1 MKSTPS
7 NIIVSL
13 FVVCASLI
21 FSSSI
26 AMAQIGAAGSIQG
39 VIADPTGAVIPGANV
54 IATNVATGVK
64 TTRQTTATGFYV
76 LSPLPPG
83 EYSVSVSAQ
92 GFQSLIQAK
101 VTVDALGTVGLNLTL
116 QVGTTTDTITV
127 DAAPAQL
134 STADARLGTTVRNE
148 LYTALPLSM
157 GVSGIGAGP
166 RNPGAFIYLLPG
178 VQEGNRWGTINGAQG
193 FSKDVFVEGV
203 PITDAIQQ
211 GEGRSINLGFS
222 VEAIE
227 QFQVETSGTGVE
239 YNGQGSE
246 NYVIKSGTNQ
256 FHGSLFEYFRNTVL
270 DARSFFSPTRPKEN
284 QNEFGGTLG
293 GPIIKNK
300 LFFFVVYDG
309 WRYRVQTDAR
319 FVTVPTE
326 AQRSGNFSA
335 LLGANLCANAANAVG
350 ACGGAFTTPLMV
362 TDTAGQRVQAREG
375 MIYAPSTTQTAE
387 GGRRSRQPF
396 AGNIIPP
403 GLLSPISKFFQ
414 AQLPLPTR
422 PGIQNNYLG
431 QLPVGYNND
440 NYTIK
445 VDLNLTESHR
455 LSALFTRGK
464 RSQSGPYR
472 EVTVPLPL
480 PYTNTR
486 LVEEIPTVAQVKH
499 NWTISPTLLNQISFG
514 FNRLYVPIENVTMNG
529 KWTESAGLIGLP
541 PGEARDSFPETNF
554 GGPNVPNNWRGTDS
568 RDFLDANNNF
578 TFQDSLQWVRGN
590 HSLKFGFQHQRL
602 HDNFRARD
610 TGTNFIA
617 DFSNIQTA
625 GFGPTGTLLTNT
637 GNAYASFLLGLV
649 NSATV
654 NEDYF
659 VGVGARFY
667 NYAFWIQD
675 DFKVT
680 PRLTLNLG
688 VRYDIMEP
696 YKEVADRF
704 SFLDPNAPNPEAGGR
719 PGALRFGGDYAPE
732 AISCNCRTPVNTYY
746 GAIGPRIGLA
756 YSLNDKTVIR
766 AAYGIMYTRRGAVG
780 GREGARD
787 GTGTIGFNASAPLGS
802 PDGVKEAFDWDNG
815 IPTYQKGPIYEA
827 KYLTGFNAA
836 GVTGGTLTFGNPD
849 SQPPR
854 YQNWNLSI
862 QRSLTPSLS
871 LTVAYTGSNGKYL
884 AGAGRGIWSN
894 QLHPRYLALGDLLRL
909 SANDPANIDAARAII
924 SDISLPFPK
933 FQGTI
938 GQMLRP
944 FPQYAGVN
952 DPYGN
957 VGQANY
963 NALQFVVQ
971 KRLSAGLTFNV
982 NYNFS
987 KAIGDVNGGNIGGRT
1002 AYFWEQEKTLSS
1014 TDQPHIF
1021 NAFFSY
1027 DLPFNSGN
1035 PMVRGIVRG
1044 WRISGITRYATGT
1057 PVGIIVAACNLPQA
1071 GTCFAN
1077 YNPNFSGPARINS
1090 DWGEGDLLRP
1100 NPPSFI
1106 DRNAFV
1112 SPAAFT
1118 YGDTPPT
1125 HAHKMRVPHLFNQ
1138 DVSVSRDFRI
1148 RENVRFELGAD
1159 AFNIFNNVR
1168 FGGIATNITNA
1179 GFGQVTAQ
1187 VNTPRVVQFK
1197 AKIVF

>member
-1 MKSTPS
+1 MKSSPS
-7 NIIVSL
+7 SILVSL
-13 FVVCASLI
+13 SILCAGII

-26 AMAQIGAAGSIQG
+26 AMAQIGGTGSIQG
-39 VIADPTGAVIPGANV
+39 VITDPTGAVIPTATV
-54 IATNVATGVK
+54 VATNKATGVK
-64 TTRQTTATGFYV
+64 TTRQTTATGLYV
-76 LSPLPPG
+76 LSPLSPG
-83 EYSVSVSAQ
+83 EYAVSVSAS
-92 GFQSLIQAK
+92 GFQSLIQEK
-101 VTVDALGTVGLNLTL
+101 VIVDALGTVGLNLTL

-157 GVSGIGAGP
+157 GSSGIGAGP

-178 VQEGNRWGTINGAQG
+178 VQEGNRWGMVNGAQG

-239 YNGQGSE
+239 FNGQGSE
-246 NYVIKSGTNQ
+246 NYVVKSGTNQ
-256 FHGSLFEYFRNTVL
+256 FHGSIFEYFRNTLL

-284 QNEFGGTLG
+284 QNEFGGTIG

-300 LFFFVVYDG
+300 LFFFFVYDG

-319 FVTVPTE
+319 FISVPTVKMR
-326 AQRSGNFSA
+326 QGDFSE
-335 LLGANLCANAANAVG
+335 LPVPIFDPLTTNCPP
-350 ACGGAFTTPLMV
+350 GGTCT
-362 TDTAGQRVQAREG
+362 
-375 MIYAPSTTQTAE
+375 
-387 GGRRSRQPF
+387 RQPF
-396 AGNIIPP
+396 DRNIIP
-403 GLLSPISKFFQ
+403 LDRISSISKFFQ
-414 AQLPLPTR
+414 TQLPLPTH

-440 NYTIK
+440 NYTVKI
-445 VDLNLTESHR
+445 DLNINDSHR
-455 LSALFTRGK
+455 LSGLFTRGK

-499 NWTISPTLLNQISFG
+499 NWTITPSLLNQISFG
-514 FNRLYVPIENVTMNG
+514 FNRLFVPIDNATVDG
-529 KWTESAGLIGLP
+529 KWTESAGLAGLP
-541 PGEARDSFPETNF
+541 PGEARDAFPETNF
-554 GGPNVPNNWRGTDS
+554 GGPNAPNSWRGVDS

-578 TFQDSLQWVRGN
+578 TLQDSLQWVRGN
-590 HSLKFGFQHQRL
+590 HAFKFGFQHQRL

-610 TGTNFIA
+610 TGTLFVG
-617 DFSNIQTA
+617 DFSNTQTA
-625 GFGPTGTLLTNT
+625 GFRPNGALDTST
-637 GNAYASFLLGLV
+637 GNAYASYLLGLV
-649 NSATV
+649 NAATV

-659 VGVGARFY
+659 VGVGARYY
-667 NYAFWIQD
+667 NYAFWVQD
-675 DFKVT
+675 DFKVR

-688 VRYDIMEP
+688 LRYDIMQP

-704 SFLDPNAPNPEAGGR
+704 TFLDPNIPNPAAGGR
-719 PGALRFGGDYAPE
+719 PGVLRFGGDYAPD

-756 YSLNDKTVIR
+756 YSINENTVVR

-787 GTGTIGFNASAPLGS
+787 GTGTIGFNASAPLGN
-802 PDGVKEAFDWDNG
+802 PDNGISAAFDWDNG
-815 IPTYQKGPIYEA
+815 IPSYQKGPIYDA
-827 KYLTGFNAA
+827 TYLTGFNAP
-836 GVTGGTLTFGNPD
+836 GINGGTLLFGDPN

-894 QLHPRYLALGDLLRL
+894 QIHPRYLALRNLLQG
-909 SANDPANIDAARAII
+909 PADQITIAAAQAII
-924 SDISLPFPK
+924 PDVSLPFPGYR
-933 FQGTI
+933 GTI
-938 GQMLRP
+938 AQMLRP
-944 FPQYAGVN
+944 FPQYGGVG

-957 VGQANY
+957 VGQSNY
-963 NALQFVVQ
+963 NALQVVVQ

-987 KAIGDVNGGNIGGRT
+987 KAIGNVNGGRS
-1002 AYFWEQEKTLSS
+1002 AYFWEQEKSLSS

-1021 NAFFSY
+1021 NAFLSY
-1027 DLPFNSGN
+1027 DLPFNSQN
-1035 PMVRGIVRG
+1035 PAVRGIVKG

-1057 PVGIIVAACNLPQA
+1057 PVGIIGAACVLPQA

-1077 YNPNFSGPARINS
+1077 YNPNFSGPARING
-1090 DWGEGDLLRP
+1090 DWGEGDILGP
-1100 NPPSFI
+1100 NPTSFI
-1106 DRNAFV
+1106 DRNAFA
-1112 SPAAFT
+1112 SPAEFT
-1118 YGDTPPT
+1118 YGDTPPA
-1125 HAHKMRVPHLFNQ
+1125 HAHGMRVPHLFNQ
-1138 DVSVSRDFRI
+1138 DVSVSRSFRI
-1148 RENVRFELGAD
+1148 RENVKFEFGAD

-1179 GFGQVTAQ
+1179 SFGRVTSQA
-1187 VNTPRVVQFK
+1187 NTPRVIQFK
-1197 AKIVF
+1197 AKIAF

>member
-1 MKSTPS
+1 MKSSPS
-7 NIIVSL
+7 NILVSL
-13 FVVCASLI
+13 SILCAGLI

-26 AMAQIGAAGSIQG
+26 VIAQIGGTGSIQG
-39 VIADPTGAVIPGANV
+39 IITDPTGAVIPAATV
-54 IATNVATGVK
+54 VATNKATGVK
-64 TTRQTTATGFYV
+64 TTRQTTATGLYV

-83 EYSVSVSAQ
+83 EYAVSVSAS
-92 GFQSLIQAK
+92 GFQSLIQEK
-101 VTVDALGTVGLNLTL
+101 VIVDALGTVGLNLTL

-157 GVSGIGAGP
+157 GSSGIGAGP

-178 VQEGNRWGTINGAQG
+178 VQEGNRWGMVNGAQG

-239 YNGQGSE
+239 FNGQGSE
-246 NYVIKSGTNQ
+246 NYVVKSGTNQ
-256 FHGSLFEYFRNTVL
+256 FHGSIFEYFRNTVL

-284 QNEFGGTLG
+284 QNEFGGTIG

-300 LFFFVVYDG
+300 LFFFFVYDG

-319 FVTVPTE
+319 FISVPTVRMR
-326 AQRSGNFSA
+326 QGDFSE
-335 LLGANLCANAANAVG
+335 LPVTIYDPLTTNCPP
-350 ACGGAFTTPLMV
+350 GGGPCT
-362 TDTAGQRVQAREG
+362 
-375 MIYAPSTTQTAE
+375 
-387 GGRRSRQPF
+387 RQPF
-396 AGNIIPP
+396 EGNIIP
-403 GLLSPISKFFQ
+403 LDRISSISQFFQ

-440 NYTIK
+440 NYTVKI
-445 VDLNLTESHR
+445 DLNINENHR
-455 LSALFTRGK
+455 LSGLFTRGK
-464 RSQSGPYR
+464 RSQNGPYR

-499 NWTISPTLLNQISFG
+499 NWTITPTLLNQISFG
-514 FNRLYVPIENVTMNG
+514 FNRLFVPIENATVDG
-529 KWTESAGLIGLP
+529 QWTEKAGLAGLP
-541 PGEARDSFPETNF
+541 PGEARDAFPETNF
-554 GGPNVPNNWRGTDS
+554 AGPNAPNNWRGVDS

-590 HSLKFGFQHQRL
+590 HAFKFGFQHQRL

-610 TGTNFIA
+610 TGTLFVG
-617 DFSNIQTA
+617 DFSNTQTA
-625 GFGPTGTLLTNT
+625 GFRPNGTLDTGT
-637 GNAYASFLLGLV
+637 GSAYASYLLGLV
-649 NSATV
+649 NAATV

-659 VGVGARFY
+659 VGVGARYY
-667 NYAFWIQD
+667 NYAFWVQD
-675 DFKVT
+675 DFKVR

-688 VRYDIMEP
+688 LRYDIMQP

-704 SFLDPNAPNPEAGGR
+704 TFLDPNSPNPAAGGR
-719 PGALRFGGDYAPE
+719 PGVLRFGGDYAPD

-756 YSLNDKTVIR
+756 YSLNENTVIR
-766 AAYGIMYTRRGAVG
+766 AAFGIMYTRRGAVG

-787 GTGTIGFNASAPLGS
+787 GTGTIGFNASAPLGN
-802 PDGVKEAFDWDNG
+802 PDNGISAAFDWDNG
-815 IPTYQKGPIYEA
+815 IPAYQKGPIYDET
-827 KYLTGFNAA
+827 YLTGFNAPR
-836 GVTGGTLTFGNPD
+836 VNGGTLLFGDPD

-854 YQNWNLSI
+854 YQNWNLSV
-862 QRSLTPSLS
+862 QRSLNRSLS

-894 QLHPRYLALGDLLRL
+894 QIHPRYLALGRLLQ
-909 SANDPANIDAARAII
+909 DPADPGNIAAARAIVP
-924 SDISLPFPK
+924 DVGLPFPG

-938 GQMLRP
+938 AQMLRP
-944 FPQYAGVN
+944 FPQYGGVG

-957 VGQANY
+957 VGQLNY
-963 NALQFVVQ
+963 NALQVVVQ

-987 KAIGDVNGGNIGGRT
+987 KAIGNVNGGRS
-1002 AYFWEQEKTLSS
+1002 AYFWEQEKSLSS

-1021 NAFFSY
+1021 NVFFAY
-1027 DLPFNSGN
+1027 DLPFNSQN
-1035 PMVRGIVRG
+1035 PALRGIVKG
-1044 WRISGITRYATGT
+1044 WRISGITRYATGV
-1057 PVGIIVAACNLPQA
+1057 PVGMIIGAACTLPQM

-1077 YNPNFSGPARINS
+1077 YNPNFSGTARING
-1090 DWGEGDLLRP
+1090 DWGEGDLLGP
-1100 NPPSFI
+1100 NPTTFI

-1112 SPAAFT
+1112 SPTAFT

-1125 HAHKMRVPHLFNQ
+1125 HAHGMRVPHLFNQ
-1138 DVSVSRDFRI
+1138 DLSVSRTFRI
-1148 RENVRFELGAD
+1148 RENMKFEFGAD
-1159 AFNIFNNVR
+1159 AFNVFNNVR

-1179 GFGQVTAQ
+1179 SFGRVTSQA
-1187 VNTPRVVQFK
+1187 NTPRVIQFK
-1197 AKIVF
+1197 AKIAF

>member
-1 MKSTPS
+1 MKSNPS
-7 NIIVSL
+7 NITVSL
-13 FVVCASLI
+13 LVVCASLLI
-21 FSSSI
+21 SSSI
-26 AMAQIGAAGSIQG
+26 ARAQIGGAGSIQG
-39 VIADPTGAVIPGANV
+39 VITDPTGAVIPGATV
-54 IATNVATGVK
+54 VATNVATGVK

-83 EYSVSVSAQ
+83 EYSVSVSAT
-92 GFQSLIQAK
+92 GFQSLIQGK
-101 VTVDALGTVGLNLTL
+101 VIVDALGTVGLNLTL
-116 QVGTTTDTITV
+116 QIGATTDTVTV

-157 GVSGIGAGP
+157 GQSGIGAGP

-178 VQEGNRWGTINGAQG
+178 VQEGNRWGMINGAQG
-193 FSKDVFVEGV
+193 FSKDVFVEGI

-211 GEGRSINLGFS
+211 GEGRSINLGVS

-270 DARSFFSPTRPKEN
+270 DARPFFSPTRPKEN
-284 QNEFGGTLG
+284 QNEFGGTIG
-293 GPIIKNK
+293 GPIIKNR
-300 LFFFVVYDG
+300 LFFFAVYDG

-319 FVTVPTE
+319 FVTVPTVKMR
-326 AQRSGNFSA
+326 QGDFSE
-335 LLGANLCANAANAVG
+335 LPV
-350 ACGGAFTTPLMV
+350 PIY
-362 TDTAGQRVQAREG
+362 DTITFPDGTYIR
-375 MIYAPSTTQTAE
+375 I
-387 GGRRSRQPF
+387 PF
-396 AGNIIPP
+396 DGNIIPP
-403 GLLSPISKFFQ
+403 DRISPISKFLQ

-440 NYTIK
+440 NYTLK

-455 LSALFTRGK
+455 LSVLFARGK

-472 EVTVPLPL
+472 EVTAPLPL

-486 LVEEIPTVAQVKH
+486 QVEEIPTVAQVKH

-514 FNRLYVPIENVTMNG
+514 FNRLFIPIENVTVDG
-529 KWTESAGLIGLP
+529 KWTERAGLTGLP
-541 PGEARDSFPETNF
+541 PGEARDAFPETSF
-554 GGPNVPNNWRGTDS
+554 GGPNVPTNWRGTDS

-610 TGTNFIA
+610 TGTLFSSN
-617 DFSNIQTA
+617 FSNTQTA
-625 GFGPTGTLLTNT
+625 GFSPTGTLLANT

-659 VGVGARFY
+659 VGVGARYY
-667 NYAFWIQD
+667 NYAFWVQD

-688 VRYDIMEP
+688 LRYDIMEP

-704 SFLDPNAPNPEAGGR
+704 SFLDPNAPNPGAGGR

-787 GTGTIGFNASAPLGS
+787 GTGTIGFNASAPLS
-802 PDGVKEAFDWDNG
+802 SQDGIKDAFDWDNG
-815 IPTYQKGPIYEA
+815 IPSYQKGPIYDA
-827 KYLTGFNAA
+827 TYLTGFNAPR
-836 GVTGGTLTFGNPD
+836 VTGGTLTFANPD

-854 YQNWNLSI
+854 YQNWNLSV

-894 QLHPRYLALGDLLRL
+894 QIHPRYLALGNLLQAT
-909 SANDPANIDAARAII
+909 ANATNIAAARAII
-924 SDISLPFPK
+924 PDISLPFPN

-938 GQMLRP
+938 AQMLRP
-944 FPQYAGVN
+944 FPQYAGVA

-957 VGQANY
+957 VGQSNY
-963 NALQFVVQ
+963 NALQVVVQ

-987 KAIGDVNGGNIGGRT
+987 RAIGNVNGGRS
-1002 AYFWEQEKTLSS
+1002 AYFWEQEKSLSS

-1021 NAFFSY
+1021 NAFLSY
-1027 DLPFNSGN
+1027 DLPFNSQN
-1035 PMVRGIVRG
+1035 PAVRGIVKG

-1057 PVGIIVAACNLPQA
+1057 PIGITGAACTLPQA
-1071 GTCFAN
+1071 GTCFAG
-1077 YNPNFSGPARINS
+1077 YNPNFSGQARING
-1090 DWGEGDLLRP
+1090 DWGEGDLLGP

-1118 YGDTPPT
+1118 NGDAPPT
-1125 HAHKMRVPHLFNQ
+1125 HAHGIRAPHLFNQ
-1138 DVSVSRDFRI
+1138 DVSISRVFRI
-1148 RENVRFELGAD
+1148 RENLRFEFGAD
-1159 AFNIFNNVR
+1159 AFNVFNNVR
-1168 FGGIATNITNA
+1168 FGGTLANSFNGIETNITSA
-1179 GFGQVTAQ
+1179 SFGRVTAQ
-1187 VNTPRVVQFK
+1187 INTPRVVQFK